1 MPWAK
6 PDEALAKALEQ
17 LAGED
22 WEKNVDG
29 LLAVLRLVT
38 HHPETI
44 MVEYKST
51 TQLLLKQV
59 KNLRS
64 QVGRAAVH
72 VMAELFVQLKR
83 SMESDLEK
91 IALPLV
97 LKTGETNRF
106 LREDCNLCLDRMVE
120 NVSSTRVIGIIT
132 SEPLTNKSPVIRTTV
147 ARLLAYITDRMGA
160 TKALTGGR
168 DITEKL
174 VPAVARLAQDGSL
187 EARIYA
193 KMTLKLLMEHQDFDR
208 ILKKNVTANTLRNL
222 EKILES
228 VRSGGTVSASNR
240 KRRLTSTGRPPS
252 DRGKTL

>member
-1 MPWAK
+1 L
-6 PDEALAKALEQ
+6 EHLAS
-17 LAGED
+17 ED

-29 LLAVLRLVT
+29 LLSVLRLVT

-72 VMAELFVQLKR
+72 VMAALFEQLKR

-106 LREDCNLCLDRMVE
+106 LREDCNIALDRMVE
-120 NVSSTRVIGIIT
+120 NVSSSRVIAIVT
-132 SEPLTNKSPVIRTTV
+132 SEPITNKNPVIRTTV
-147 ARLLAYITDRMGA
+147 SRLLAYITDRMGA
-160 TKALTGGR
+160 AKALTGGR
-168 DITEKL
+168 EITEKL
-174 VPAVARLAQDGSL
+174 IPAVARLAQDGSL

-193 KMTLKLLMEHQDFDR
+193 KMTLKLLMEHPDFDR
-208 ILKKNVTANTLRNL
+208 VLKKNVTANTLRNL
-222 EKILES
+222 EKILDS
-228 VRSGGTVSASNR
+228 VRNGGMSSASSR
-240 KRRLTSTGRPPS
+240 KRRLTSNGRATAPN
-252 DRGKTL
+252 RGKTL